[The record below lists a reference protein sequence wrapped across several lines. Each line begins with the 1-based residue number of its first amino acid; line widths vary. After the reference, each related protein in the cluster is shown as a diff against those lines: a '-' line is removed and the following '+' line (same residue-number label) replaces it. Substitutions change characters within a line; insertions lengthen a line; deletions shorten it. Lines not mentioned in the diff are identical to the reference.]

1 MRLIGNER
9 KQEKKKRFILR
20 KKNTPLRGS
29 TLFHYTVK
37 KKKRVLKCKDVTI
50 SCGDILSD
58 VNQCTLLKMSA
69 ATLLPVLPPNWK
81 VGVDN
86 SCTNSNPVKQ
96 HKENAQVMKCTLQK
110 NLADGQNLLSSSVVL
125 LLKKKGAEL
134 SEDPLTI
141 CDASWGAS
149 ENRLSL

>member
-9 KQEKKKRFILR
+9 KQEKKEVYFK
-20 KKNTPLRGS
+20 KKNHPTPLINFVS
-29 TLFHYTVK
+29 LHSQ

-125 LLKKKGAEL
+125 LLKKRSRTE
-134 SEDPLTI
+134 
-141 CDASWGAS
+141 
-149 ENRLSL
+149 

>member
-1 MRLIGNER
+1 MKGS
-9 KQEKKKRFILR
+9 KKKKEVYF
-20 KKNTPLRGS
+20 KKKKHPTPLINFVS
-29 TLFHYTVK
+29 LHSQK

-125 LLKKKGAEL
+125 LLKKRSRTE
-134 SEDPLTI
+134 
-141 CDASWGAS
+141 
-149 ENRLSL
+149 

>member
-1 MRLIGNER
+1 MKGS
-9 KQEKKKRFILR
+9 KKKKRFILR
-20 KKNTPLRGS
+20 KKTSHSVDQLCFITQS
-29 TLFHYTVK
+29 
-37 KKKRVLKCKDVTI
+37 KKRVLKCKDVTI

-110 NLADGQNLLSSSVVL
+110 KLADGQNVLSSSVVL

-149 ENRLSL
+149 EDRLSL

>member
-9 KQEKKKRFILR
+9 KQEKKEVYF
-20 KKNTPLRGS
+20 KKKKHPTPLINFVS
-29 TLFHYTVK
+29 LHSQK

-125 LLKKKGAEL
+125 LLKKRSRTEWRSIDHLWRFLG
-134 SEDPLTI
+134 
-141 CDASWGAS
+141 G
-149 ENRLSL
+149 

>member
-1 MRLIGNER
+1 MHLVMRLIGNER
-9 KQEKKKRFILR
+9 KQEKKEVYF
-20 KKNTPLRGS
+20 KKKKTPP
-29 TLFHYTVK
+29 LFHYTVK

-125 LLKKKGAEL
+125 LLKKRSRTE
-134 SEDPLTI
+134 
-141 CDASWGAS
+141 
-149 ENRLSL
+149 

>member
-1 MRLIGNER
+1 MRLIGKER
-9 KQEKKKRFILR
+9 KQEKKKKFILR
-20 KKNTPLRGS
+20 KKPSHSVDQLCFITQS
-29 TLFHYTVK
+29 

-96 HKENAQVMKCTLQK
+96 HKENVQVMKCTLQK
-110 NLADGQNLLSSSVVL
+110 N
-125 LLKKKGAEL
+125 
-134 SEDPLTI
+134 
-141 CDASWGAS
+141 
-149 ENRLSL
+149 

>member
-1 MRLIGNER
+1 MKGS
-9 KQEKKKRFILR
+9 KKKKRFILR
-20 KKNTPLRGS
+20 KKTSHSVDQLCFITQS
-29 TLFHYTVK
+29 
-37 KKKRVLKCKDVTI
+37 KKRVLKCKDVTI

-96 HKENAQVMKCTLQK
+96 HKENTQVMKCTLQK
-110 NLADGQNLLSSSVVL
+110 KLADGQNVLSSSVVL
-125 LLKKKGAEL
+125 LLKKRSRTE
-134 SEDPLTI
+134 
-141 CDASWGAS
+141 
-149 ENRLSL
+149 

>member
-1 MRLIGNER
+1 MKGS
-9 KQEKKKRFILR
+9 KKKKRFILR
-20 KKNTPLRGS
+20 KKTSHSVDQLCFITQS
-29 TLFHYTVK
+29 
-37 KKKRVLKCKDVTI
+37 KKRVLKCKDVTI

-110 NLADGQNLLSSSVVL
+110 KLADGQNVLSSSVVL
-125 LLKKKGAEL
+125 LLKKRSRTE
-134 SEDPLTI
+134 
-141 CDASWGAS
+141 
-149 ENRLSL
+149 

>member
-1 MRLIGNER
+1 MDQLC
-9 KQEKKKRFILR
+9 FITQS
-20 KKNTPLRGS
+20 K
-29 TLFHYTVK
+29 K

>member
-1 MRLIGNER
+1 MKGS
-9 KQEKKKRFILR
+9 KKKKRFILR
-20 KKNTPLRGS
+20 KKKTPHSVDQLCFITQS
-29 TLFHYTVK
+29 

-149 ENRLSL
+149 EDRLSL

>member
-1 MRLIGNER
+1 MKGN
-9 KQEKKKRFILR
+9 
-20 KKNTPLRGS
+20 
-29 TLFHYTVK
+29 K
-37 KKKRVLKCKDVTI
+37 KKKVYFKEKNHPTRLMQLCFITQSKKRRVLKCKDVTI

-96 HKENAQVMKCTLQK
+96 HTQKKNVQVMKCTLHK
-110 NLADGQNLLSSSVVL
+110 TSRWPESFIIFCGFVT
-125 LLKKKGAEL
+125 KKGAEL
-134 SEDPLTI
+134 SKDPLTI

-149 ENRLSL
+149 EDRLSL

>member
-9 KQEKKKRFILR
+9 KQEKKRFILR
-20 KKNTPLRGS
+20 KKNTPLRWS

-125 LLKKKGAEL
+125 LLKKRSRTEWRSIDHLWRFLG
-134 SEDPLTI
+134 
-141 CDASWGAS
+141 G
-149 ENRLSL
+149 

>member
-1 MRLIGNER
+1 MHLVMRLIGNER
-9 KQEKKKRFILR
+9 KQEKKEVYF
-20 KKNTPLRGS
+20 KKKKHPTPLINFVS
-29 TLFHYTVK
+29 LHSQ

-58 VNQCTLLKMSA
+58 VNQCTLLKMST

-125 LLKKKGAEL
+125 LLKKRSRTE
-134 SEDPLTI
+134 
-141 CDASWGAS
+141 
-149 ENRLSL
+149 

>member
-9 KQEKKKRFILR
+9 KQEKKEVYF
-20 KKNTPLRGS
+20 KKKKHPTPLINFVS
-29 TLFHYTVK
+29 LHSQ

-125 LLKKKGAEL
+125 LLKKRSRTEWRSIDHLWRFLG
-134 SEDPLTI
+134 
-141 CDASWGAS
+141 G
-149 ENRLSL
+149 

>member
-1 MRLIGNER
+1 MKGS
-9 KQEKKKRFILR
+9 KKKKEVYFKKKKKTPHSVDQLCFITQS
-20 KKNTPLRGS
+20 K
-29 TLFHYTVK
+29 K

-125 LLKKKGAEL
+125 LLKKRSRTE
-134 SEDPLTI
+134 
-141 CDASWGAS
+141 
-149 ENRLSL
+149 

>member
-1 MRLIGNER
+1 MKGS
-9 KQEKKKRFILR
+9 KKKKRFILR
-20 KKNTPLRGS
+20 KKNTPFVSLHS
-29 TLFHYTVK
+29 Q

-125 LLKKKGAEL
+125 LLKKRSRTE
-134 SEDPLTI
+134 
-141 CDASWGAS
+141 
-149 ENRLSL
+149 

>member
-9 KQEKKKRFILR
+9 KQEKKEVYFKKKKTPHSVDQLCFI
-20 KKNTPLRGS
+20 TQS
-29 TLFHYTVK
+29 K

-125 LLKKKGAEL
+125 LLKKRSRTE
-134 SEDPLTI
+134 
-141 CDASWGAS
+141 
-149 ENRLSL
+149 

>member
-20 KKNTPLRGS
+20 KKNTPFVSLHS
-29 TLFHYTVK
+29 Q

-125 LLKKKGAEL
+125 LLKKRSRTE
-134 SEDPLTI
+134 
-141 CDASWGAS
+141 
-149 ENRLSL
+149 

>member
-1 MRLIGNER
+1 MKGS
-9 KQEKKKRFILR
+9 KKKKRFILR
-20 KKNTPLRGS
+20 KKKHPTPLINFVS
-29 TLFHYTVK
+29 LHSQ
-37 KKKRVLKCKDVTI
+37 KKRVLKCKDVTI

-125 LLKKKGAEL
+125 LLKKRSRTE
-134 SEDPLTI
+134 
-141 CDASWGAS
+141 
-149 ENRLSL
+149 

>member
-1 MRLIGNER
+1 M
-9 KQEKKKRFILR
+9 
-20 KKNTPLRGS
+20 
-29 TLFHYTVK
+29 
-37 KKKRVLKCKDVTI
+37 TI

-110 NLADGQNLLSSSVVL
+110 KLADGQNVLSSSVVL

-149 ENRLSL
+149 EDRLSL

>member
-9 KQEKKKRFILR
+9 KQEKNEVYFKK
-20 KKNTPLRGS
+20 KKHPTPLINFVS
-29 TLFHYTVK
+29 LHSQK

-125 LLKKKGAEL
+125 LLKKRSRTE
-134 SEDPLTI
+134 
-141 CDASWGAS
+141 
-149 ENRLSL
+149 

>member
-9 KQEKKKRFILR
+9 KQQKKKRFILR
-20 KKNTPLRGS
+20 KKKKHPTSLINFVSLHSPK
-29 TLFHYTVK
+29 K

-125 LLKKKGAEL
+125 LLKKKRSRTEWRSIDHLWRFLG
-134 SEDPLTI
+134 
-141 CDASWGAS
+141 G
-149 ENRLSL
+149 

>member
-1 MRLIGNER
+1 MHLVMRLIGNER

-20 KKNTPLRGS
+20 KKNTPFVSLHS
-29 TLFHYTVK
+29 Q

-125 LLKKKGAEL
+125 LLKKRSRTE
-134 SEDPLTI
+134 
-141 CDASWGAS
+141 
-149 ENRLSL
+149 